1 MHDGCQML
9 SLFSK
14 TKGLENTH
22 THNSAGQEIGTP
34 GLGLSPPV
42 ADGLRPPGTQGHE
55 GLALMTQACQHFRS
69 STGHSVSLE
78 KQQLLF

>member
-1 MHDGCQML
+1 MMGARCCL
-9 SLFSK
+9 SSLK
-14 TKGLENTH
+14 PKAWKAH

-42 ADGLRPPGTQGHE
+42 ADGLRPLGTQGHE